1 VSEPDAGEVSGGSSQ
16 ISTGDYAAAWDYLKG
31 RFLPK
36 QERLLVAKALLQE
49 WSVIDLEAAVRAVFA
64 ETTDEGPGQ
73 IGAVSVPSLLDLC
86 APGIQA
92 APLKAWELVRSRAF
106 GWETSRFRWA
116 WLDCMTEANPASVFP
131 ILGEL
136 PKRERFAALDTLA
149 KSSCNAK
156 DPATRAA
163 VWAQFSGLPDTV
175 ADQEFINHV
184 AETICYYTPPS
195 ELAAQLLGETTPA
208 GRKIRMSALAL
219 SLFKAEEDEGFA
231 KPLLL
236 LPVAIRGEVAA
247 ASLKYGDRDEARA
260 LFLANVALDSG
271 NLDALQA
278 AAADPGFARF
288 AEEMDQPL
296 ALVDWALRLPED
308 PRTLEIFRQSIAGA
322 ASGDFDGIRAKI
334 QALPPGWQRDH
345 GLAALAKVEKQR
357 RDEEK

>member
-1 VSEPDAGEVSGGSSQ
+1 MGNLALSLGVARLHDRSESRPSFPSS
-16 ISTGDYAAAWDYLKG
+16 
-31 RFLPK
+31 
-36 QERLLVAKALLQE
+36 
-49 WSVIDLEAAVRAVFA
+49 
-64 ETTDEGPGQ
+64 
-73 IGAVSVPSLLDLC
+73 
-86 APGIQA
+86 
-92 APLKAWELVRSRAF
+92 
-106 GWETSRFRWA
+106 
-116 WLDCMTEANPASVFP
+116 ASFP
-131 ILGEL
+131 N
-136 PKRERFAALDTLA
+136 ASALDFGTLA
-149 KSSCNAK
+149 ELSCNAK

-175 ADQEFINHV
+175 ADQEFITHV

-195 ELAAQLLGETTPA
+195 ELAAQLLGETTPT
-208 GRKIRMSALAL
+208 GRKIRMSALSL
-219 SLFKAEEDEGFA
+219 SLFKAENDEFA

-278 AAADPGFARF
+278 AAAEPGFARF

-334 QALPPGWQRDH
+334 QSLPPGWQREQ
-345 GLAALAKVEKQR
+345 GIGRSRQGETTAR
-357 RDEEK
+357 